1 MSYWYP
7 SFNGGVLVCTAHT
20 SNVPTCTY
28 IHTGLY
34 IYEHTYTITHRGNW
48 YSDCLMATYSWAPCT
63 RLTDPHVHIHV
74 HAYLYTCPQTYG
86 HTHSHRLLVFRP
98 FNCAVRKGTVHTFN
112 TPMCT
117 HTHTCIPI
125 HTHAHKNVH
134 TFKHIGY

>member
-34 IYEHTYTITHRGNW
+34 IYEHTYTIIHRGNW

-63 RLTDPHVHIHV
+63 RLTDPRVHIHV
-74 HAYLYTCPQTYG
+74 HAYYTHARKHIRTRIRIGYWYSDRLIAQYARAPCTRLIRPCVHIHIRAYLYIHMHTKTY
-86 HTHSHRLLVFRP
+86 THS
-98 FNCAVRKGTVHTFN
+98 N
-112 TPMCT
+112 T
-117 HTHTCIPI
+117 
-125 HTHAHKNVH
+125 
-134 TFKHIGY
+134 